1 MPTRDISCAYCG
13 MRGKIEIWGINDD
26 IRQSEVF
33 KYKGHN
39 PLSGHM
45 HFQCPR
51 CNIVS
56 LINPLSVLG
65 SDMILADINPTGD
78 KEERKS
84 VFFHIYKL
92 MTYNNLFSL
101 RSASKVA

>member
-26 IRQSEVF
+26 ISQQELF

-39 PLSGHM
+39 PMSGHM

-51 CNIVS
+51 CTIVS

-78 KEERKS
+78 KDPVKIKTFSTFIAERKS
-84 VFFHIYKL
+84 L
-92 MTYNNLFSL
+92 
-101 RSASKVA
+101 